1 MILWNN
7 VDLYVSDSFVS
18 PEKLEVTALSSYEEK
33 EVQFENQVFSDQNIF
48 EQYLILVFLMQLG
61 VNNFSA
67 NTTSFHLVFTNI

>member
-33 EVQFENQVFSDQNIF
+33 EIQFENQVFSDQHIF

-61 VNNFSA
+61 VNKFSA
-67 NTTSFHLVFTNI
+67 NTTGFSLSIY